1 MKIKILGT
9 KWTIKCDSEENDPAL
24 EGSDGYCDNS
34 IKTIVIRNLEKSQYS
49 LKDLEAYTK
58 KVLRHEIVHAFL
70 FESGL
75 AMNSSESE
83 SWATNE
89 EMVDWIAIQGPKI
102 YSAWKDAS
110 ALEV

>member
-9 KWTIKCDSEENDPAL
+9 KWTIKCDSEENDPIL
-24 EGSDGYCDNS
+24 EGADGYCDNS
-34 IKTIVIRNLEKSQYS
+34 IKTIVIRKLEKSQDS
-49 LKDLEAYTK
+49 LKDLESYSK

-70 FESGL
+70 HESGL
-75 AMNSSESE
+75 SMNSNGSD

-102 YSAWKDAS
+102 YSAWKDAN

>member
-1 MKIKILGT
+1 MN
-9 KWTIKCDSEENDPAL
+9 SN
-24 EGSDGYCDNS
+24 GSD
-34 IKTIVIRNLEKSQYS
+34 
-49 LKDLEAYTK
+49 
-58 KVLRHEIVHAFL
+58 
-70 FESGL
+70 
-75 AMNSSESE
+75 